1 MLTLVHEMMKR
12 GLKKGIATLCVG
24 GGMGI
29 AMCVQRH

>member
-29 AMCVQRH
+29 AMCVQRD

>member
-1 MLTLVHEMMKR
+1 MMKR